1 MAPTTP
7 LPPNRSRAIKVE
19 LYCPETG
26 DKADNFLITPSMTH
40 DDIIFNVERTL
51 RLRDQE
57 IWACDINGELLYNS
71 DMNSFHFNNV
81 ADGEK
86 LLIGTYD
93 YHRIRPEPELEVV
106 LYLDDTSGLLKR
118 SLRLHIGPLPTILKA
133 KGLLIQA
140 TCKVRSLEEDDDD
153 DDDFCIENILTYMQQ
168 LGKEALRNHMSKL
181 RRCDAPLRKNVLR
194 LVKPYSRIA
203 SLIKDFDSAN
213 AKTLKQKYSVSASKR
228 DIKSFWWIK
237 DTAMKFEPGV
247 LALMAILAEATAGND
262 EIASD
267 ALIDAKKARLD
278 NTPWGS
284 KELQEEDVREAIKA
298 LYEAADALDS
308 VWPETQDNKKIAV
321 KDAKKERYAKASGK
335 GKAVKR
341 DADLGEE
348 AFEAAHPGTMAS
360 REMDG
365 LAGLMDKSKLPD
377 TMVSDDSDEEP
388 VVKPG
393 RLRRT

>member
-40 DDIIFNVERTL
+40 DDIIFNIERTL

-93 YHRIRPEPELEVV
+93 YHRISPEPELEVV

-118 SLRLHIGPLPTILKA
+118 SLR
-133 KGLLIQA
+133 
-140 TCKVRSLEEDDDD
+140 S
-153 DDDFCIENILTYMQQ
+153 

-213 AKTLKQKYSVSASKR
+213 AKRLKQKYSVSASKR
-228 DIKSFWWIK
+228 DIKSFWWIE

-308 VWPETQDNKKIAV
+308 VWPETKDNKKITV
-321 KDAKKERYAKASGK
+321 KNAKKERYAKASGK

-365 LAGLMDKSKLPD
+365 LAGLIGKSKLPD
-377 TMVSDDSDEEP
+377 TTVSDDSDEEP